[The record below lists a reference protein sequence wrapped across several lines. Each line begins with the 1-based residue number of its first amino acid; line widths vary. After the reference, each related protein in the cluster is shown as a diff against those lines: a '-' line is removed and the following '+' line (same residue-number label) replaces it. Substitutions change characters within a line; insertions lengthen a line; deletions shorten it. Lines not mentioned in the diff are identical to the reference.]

1 VQSFV
6 AGNDVGLSILLLQG
20 GEPVVPDA
28 GSLQWELRGQNGAI
42 LSPRTTQA
50 CTETS
55 VLVTINASH
64 NAITLPFE
72 KRTVAVY
79 WTINGFPMV
88 NRVSYRLTA
97 FLNHTITEDDV
108 RNFVG
113 LEADALPDEDVD
125 IIQAY
130 FDCSALL
137 GDATLL
143 PNALINGGD
152 NERAAN
158 RAIQAQSVLNLM
170 PSLQA
175 RFLARE
181 ADGQRQIE
189 NLPIDLADL
198 EHRASDQLT
207 RAINQVG
214 SRSYTPP
221 TFTVAGVMTDV
232 ITGA

>member
-6 AGNDVGLSILLLQG
+6 AGNDIGLSIPLLQG
-20 GEPVVPDA
+20 GEPVVPDGNA
-28 GSLQWELRGQNGAI
+28 VQWELRGQDGSI
-42 LSPRTTQA
+42 LSPKTTQA
-50 CTETS
+50 SPNTS
-55 VLVTINASH
+55 LLVTVTASH
-64 NAITLPFE
+64 NAITQPFE
-72 KRTVAVY
+72 KRTVGVY
-79 WTINGFPMV
+79 WTNSGFPMV

-113 LEADALPDEDVD
+113 LEADALPDEDIDVV
-125 IIQAY
+125 QAY

-137 GDATLL
+137 GDASLL
-143 PNALINGGD
+143 PAALIAGGD

-158 RAIQAQSVLNLM
+158 RAIQAQTVLNLM

-198 EHRASDQLT
+198 ELRASDQLT

-221 TFTVAGVMTDV
+221 KFITAGVMTDV